1 MAVDNQMSVD
11 GIGKGNKADELVLLI
26 ADHLDW
32 TDEKEHLVLLQNK
45 INAYAMF
52 IESKQYKNV
61 YHNEEFNHF
70 LIQIMFLHA
79 PIDKAKKFLEVAGDY
94 LKQFNIRI
102 ITDTVGE

>member
-11 GIGKGNKADELVLLI
+11 GIGKGREADELVLLI

-32 TDEKEHLVLLQNK
+32 TNEKEHLTLLQSK

-52 IESKQYKNV
+52 IESKQYQNV
-61 YHNEEFNHF
+61 YHDEEFNRF

-79 PIDKAKKFLEVAGDY
+79 PIDKVQQFLEKAGSY
-94 LKQFNIRI
+94 LQQFNIRI
-102 ITDTVGE
+102 ITDTVG